1 MMDPLQ
7 LRDPESSTCTY
18 LLADEK
24 SGTALLI
31 DPVEEQ
37 VARYLGAL
45 AALGLRLLWTVETHV
60 HADHVTGALRLA
72 RLTGARTASPAACGT
87 SGATRELLHGDA
99 LYFGSRFIEALHT
112 PGHTA
117 GSMCFLLR
125 SPPGAASH
133 VFTGDS
139 LLIGG
144 CGRTD
149 FQDGSAGALYD
160 SITRVLFTLP
170 DDTVVWPGHDYSGR
184 GRSSIGRE
192 RRENLRLA
200 GRSREEF
207 IALMGALQLAPP
219 KKISLA
225 VPANLRMGQR
235 PASRHEAG

>member
-1 MMDPLQ
+1 MRAPLQ
-7 LRDPESSTCTY
+7 LLDPESSTCTY
-18 LLADEK
+18 LLADER
-24 SGTALLI
+24 SGTAILI

-37 VARYLGAL
+37 VARYLDVL
-45 AALGLRLLWTVETHV
+45 TALGLRLLWTVETHV

-87 SGATRELLHGDA
+87 SGATRELAHGDV
-99 LYFGSRFIEALHT
+99 LFFGRRFIEALHT

-117 GSMCFLLR
+117 GGMCFLLR
-125 SPPGAASH
+125 SQPGAAGH

-149 FQDGSAGALYD
+149 FQGGGAGVLYD

-170 DDTVVWPGHDYSGR
+170 DDTVVWPGHDYSGK
-184 GRSSIGRE
+184 GKSSIGQE
-192 RRENLRLA
+192 RRQNPRLA

-207 IALMGALQLAPP
+207 ITLMGALRLAPP
-219 KKISLA
+219 KKIWLA
-225 VPANLRMGQR
+225 VPANLQMGQR
-235 PASRHEAG
+235 PH

>member
-1 MMDPLQ
+1 MTNPLQ
-7 LRDPESSTCTY
+7 LLDPESSTCTY

-37 VARYLGAL
+37 VPRYLGVL

-87 SGATRELLHGDA
+87 SGATRELAHGDV

-139 LLIGG
+139 LLIGA

-192 RRENLRLA
+192 RRENPRLA

-207 IALMGALQLAPP
+207 IALMGSLQLAPP
-219 KKISLA
+219 KKISVA